1 MAVVSDLIRKEE
13 NGTLSFGD
21 YTLKTKAKRDN
32 FDYQGNVF
40 KVKTFDEITKLEKNG
55 MFAYESVPGTTV
67 TNFVETNNGASF

>member
-1 MAVVSDLIRKEE
+1 MII
-13 NGTLSFGD
+13 
-21 YTLKTKAKRDN
+21 